1 MATAPPPP
9 DAVAFSPDG
18 ELFAAVADRQVQVWS
33 TTGGKKIVEW
43 TDPVAAQD
51 DSYSCIACSSV
62 QKKKKDGNLIVAAVG
77 TANGEVLALDSTGVI
92 WRSVFHTGK
101 VISLHFAKQGRVLYT
116 ASMDGVICELDTRTG
131 KPKDTFKASKKSINH
146 LTISH
151 DAKFM
156 GVSGKTTKLFSVKD
170 KKEILKIPSEDGP
183 IQMIS
188 VSDDARISVSCNDK
202 NKEVQ
207 VWSCDHHN
215 GTIGSTASLVMHTQP
230 KAVECKRSALYETGG
245 IVLAVSKKGVAYVWH
260 LQTIS
265 QDEKVPTKISVK
277 NSPDK
282 KGRIPIILAK
292 LCDVKEDNT
301 VKIHVAFGSPGCLQF
316 KVVVLGENCG
326 DINLV
331 AESDAFTSEK
341 TNLEQDAKGNSRMA
355 GEQDQQEN
363 TNPTDQGRSKKRTAS
378 VLDST
383 NDTVKEGNPE
393 YNLDEPTMEQK
404 LESLNLLNK
413 SEFIEEQPVSLVPPS
428 ADSVHILLK
437 QALRADDHAELL
449 KCLYN
454 RDEKVIVKSI
464 SLLTPADAL
473 KLLKFFVSLIQS
485 RGAKLVCLL
494 PWLQTLLSRHMSS
507 IVSQESSL
515 LLLNSLYQLI
525 DARTSTFKS
534 ALQLST
540 TLDYRFS
547 EIADEETDEEEAI
560 APIIFEDKDTDD
572 EEESDGDAMETDGES
587 EELGD
592 VTDAFEHSDGSEIM
606 SD

>member
-1 MATAPPPP
+1 
-9 DAVAFSPDG
+9 
-18 ELFAAVADRQVQVWS
+18 
-33 TTGGKKIVEW
+33 
-43 TDPVAAQD
+43 
-51 DSYSCIACSSV
+51 
-62 QKKKKDGNLIVAAVG
+62 
-77 TANGEVLALDSTGVI
+77 
-92 WRSVFHTGK
+92 
-101 VISLHFAKQGRVLYT
+101 
-116 ASMDGVICELDTRTG
+116 
-131 KPKDTFKASKKSINH
+131 
-146 LTISH
+146 
-151 DAKFM
+151 M
-156 GVSGKTTKLFSVKD
+156 GVSGKTAKLFSVKD
-170 KKEILKIPSEDGP
+170 KKDVLKIPSEDGF
-183 IQMIS
+183 IQLMS
-188 VSDDARISVSCNDK
+188 VSDDARILVFCNDN

-215 GTIGSTASLVMHTQP
+215 GTINSTASLVMHTQP
-230 KAVECKRSALYETGG
+230 KAVECKRSTSYETGG

-265 QDEKVPTKISVK
+265 QDEVLPTKISVK
-277 NSPDK
+277 KSLDK

-301 VKIHVAFGSPGCLQF
+301 VKVHVAFGSPGCLQF
-316 KVVVLGENCG
+316 KVVVLGENCE

-331 AESDAFTSEK
+331 AESDAFASEER
-341 TNLEQDAKGNSRMA
+341 NLEQDAKGNSRMA

-413 SEFIEEQPVSLVPPS
+413 SEFLEEQSVSLAPPS

-437 QALRADDHAELL
+437 QALRADDHTELL

-473 KLLKFFVSLIQS
+473 KLLKFLVSSIQS

-515 LLLNSLYQLI
+515 MLLNSLYQLI

-540 TLDYRFS
+540 ILDYRFS

-560 APIIFEDKDTDD
+560 APIIYEDKDTDD
-572 EEESDGDAMETDGES
+572 EEESDAMETDGES